1 MSVCMCIT
9 FSLSIHLL
17 LDIEVVFM
25 SWIFWMWKWTWKYR
39 YLFEI
44 VILFLS
50 DIYLEVGL
58 QDHMVLFLIF
68 WGNIILFSLWLYQFT
83 FPPTVCKCPFFSP
96 SWPTRLSFLVI
107 AIWTDV
113 EAETPILWPP
123 DVKSWLIWKD
133 HDAGKDWRQEEKGM
147 TEDEMVGW
155 HHRLNGHEFG

>member
-1 MSVCMCIT
+1 MSVCMGIT

-25 SWIFWMWKWTWKYR
+25 SQIFWMWKWTWKYR

-68 WGNIILFSLWLYQFT
+68 WGNIQLFSIVAAPIYI
-83 FPPTVCKCPFFSP
+83 PTSSVQVSIFLRILANSLVFFGD
-96 SWPTRLSFLVI
+96 SF
-107 AIWTDV
+107 WTDV
-113 EAETPILWPP
+113 KAETPILWPP
-123 DVKSWLIWKD
+123 DAKSWLIWKY
-133 HDAGKDWRQEEKGM
+133 HDAGQDWRQEERGT
-147 TEDEMVGW
+147 TENEMAG
-155 HHRLNGHEFG
+155 